1 MDGILRELLRIF
13 NNDTLSAV
21 GGDVMGR
28 IYEYFLNKFAKNI
41 AQDDGVFFTP
51 KSLVKRIA
59 NIIEPRRGCSWT
71 KDKRI

>member
-1 MDGILRELLRIF
+1 
-13 NNDTLSAV
+13 
-21 GGDVMGR
+21 MGR

-59 NIIEPRRGCSWT
+59 NIIEPRRGSPGQKT
-71 KDKRI
+71 SVFDTGKRKRKLLESP